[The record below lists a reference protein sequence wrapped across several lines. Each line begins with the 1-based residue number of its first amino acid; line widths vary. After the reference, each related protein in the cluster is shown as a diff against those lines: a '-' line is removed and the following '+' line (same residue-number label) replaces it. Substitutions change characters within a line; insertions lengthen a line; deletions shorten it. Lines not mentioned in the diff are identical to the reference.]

1 MFIAGAVVVG
11 GVAIL
16 GAYDDDHSR
25 YSKYTKHSRYGDES
39 VRQNISSYERRVEN
53 KEDEVQRLYDKYQR
67 LPYYDLD
74 QAKNDMRR
82 ELENE
87 ISRDKQELA
96 EVDKMI
102 SKINELE
109 LQSRR

>member
-11 GVAIL
+11 GVAIV
-16 GAYDDDHSR
+16 GAYDDHSR
-25 YSKYTKHSRYGDES
+25 YSEYTKHSRYGDES

>member
-11 GVAIL
+11 GIIIAH
-16 GAYDDDHSR
+16 DDHSR
-25 YSKYTKHSRYGDES
+25 YSEYERHSRYGDSE
-39 VRQNISSYERRVEN
+39 VRKNISSYESRVKR
-53 KEDEVQRLYDKYQR
+53 KESEVQRLLSEYQN
-67 LPYYDLD
+67 LPSYDLN
-74 QAKNDMRR
+74 QAKANMRR

-87 ISRDKQELA
+87 IKRDKQELA
-96 EVDKMI
+96 EIDKII